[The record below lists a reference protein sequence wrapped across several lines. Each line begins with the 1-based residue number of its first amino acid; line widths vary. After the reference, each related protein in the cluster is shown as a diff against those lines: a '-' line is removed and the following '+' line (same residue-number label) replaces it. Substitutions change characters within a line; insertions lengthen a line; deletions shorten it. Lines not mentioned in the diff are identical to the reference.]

1 VSAPPGPR
9 LDTVVVAGVGLIGAS
24 FALALR
30 AAGHARTVVG
40 IGRTRANLDAAIARG
55 AIDRGHEVQSD
66 WLHELAGADLVL
78 IATPVAQ
85 VEPLLARIGPHL
97 GARSVVTDAGST
109 KQDVVAAAHAVLGD
123 ALPRFVPAH
132 PIAGSDRTGAV
143 AGDAALFRDREV
155 IVTPLAETAP
165 DALRVASAAWAATG
179 ARVSSL
185 TPERHDRLLAAV
197 SHLPHMLA
205 FALVDELAR
214 RSDAAETFAHAGSGL
229 RDVTRIAASSPEMW
243 RDIALANREALADE
257 LALYQGALD
266 RLAQSL
272 ADGDGRALEQL
283 FARAAT
289 ARQAWS
295 ASPTYPRTPGAPGD
309 DDA

>member
-1 VSAPPGPR
+1 MSAPSAPR
-9 LDTVVVAGVGLIGAS
+9 LDTLVVAGVGLIGAS

-40 IGRTRANLDAAIARG
+40 IGRTKANLDAAIARG
-55 AIDRGHEVQSD
+55 AIDRGHDVQSD
-66 WLHELAGADLVL
+66 WLHEIAGADLVL
-78 IATPVAQ
+78 VATPVAQ
-85 VEPLLARIGPHL
+85 VEALLARIAPHIGP
-97 GARSVVTDAGST
+97 RTVVTDAGST
-109 KQDVVAAAHAVLGD
+109 KQDVVAAARVALGA

-132 PIAGSDRTGAV
+132 PIAGSDRTGA
-143 AGDAALFRDREV
+143 DAADRELFRDREV
-155 IVTPLAETAP
+155 IVTPLAETAA
-165 DALRVASAAWAATG
+165 DALQVATSAWTATG
-179 ARVSSL
+179 ARVTEL
-185 TPERHDRLLAAV
+185 APERHDRLLAAV

-214 RSDAAETFAHAGSGL
+214 RPDAAETFAHAGSGL

-243 RDIALANREALADE
+243 RDIALANRDALADE
-257 LALYQGALD
+257 LVLYQSALD

-272 ADGDGRALEQL
+272 ADGDGHALEQL

-289 ARQAWS
+289 ARRAWS
-295 ASPTYPRTPGAPGD
+295 ASPTYPRTPSGAGD

>member
-40 IGRTRANLDAAIARG
+40 IGRTKSNLDVAVARR
-55 AIDRGHEVQSD
+55 AIDRGHELSSD
-66 WLHELAGADLVL
+66 WLHELARADLVL
-78 IATPVAQ
+78 VATPVAQ
-85 VEPLLARIGPHL
+85 VEALLARMAPHL
-97 GARSVVTDAGST
+97 GPRTVVTDAGST
-109 KQDVVAAAHAVLGD
+109 KQDVVAAARVALGA

-132 PIAGSDRTGAV
+132 PIAGSDRTGAG
-143 AGDAALFRDREV
+143 AGDAELFRDREV
-155 IVTPLAETAP
+155 IVTPLPETAK
-165 DALRVASAAWAATG
+165 DALEIATSAWTATG
-179 ARVSSL
+179 ARVTALS
-185 TPERHDRLLAAV
+185 PERHDRLLAAV
-197 SHLPHMLA
+197 SHLPHVLA

-214 RSDAAETFAHAGSGL
+214 RPDAAEIFAHAGSGL
-229 RDVTRIAASSPEMW
+229 RDATRIAASSPEMW
-243 RDIALANREALADE
+243 RDIALANKDALADE
-257 LALYQGALD
+257 LSLYQGALD

-272 ADGDGRALEQL
+272 AEGDGRALEQL

-295 ASPTYPRTPGAPGD
+295 ASPTYPRTPSAPGD